1 MKVTAQPFDTTGGRI
16 LELLCHGR
24 RTVSDLAKG
33 LQLTD
38 NAVRAH
44 LASME
49 RDGIISGVGLRRGLR
64 RPNVLYDLTPQ
75 GRRLFP
81 TAYEPV
87 LKQVVD
93 VLSERLQ
100 PERSQ
105 ELLLEVGRRL
115 AETHLSGIRSL
126 DKSARLP
133 KLMGLLG
140 VAAHIRREGG
150 KLFLRGCGCPLAS
163 VVSAQPRLCD
173 VVAVLLGD
181 ILEIPVQRACEQ
193 GASPACCFEIG
204 DDATGLRPSSP
215 QARGTGISPRR
226 NARPRRPD
234 K

>member
-1 MKVTAQPFDTTGGRI
+1 MKKTVQPFDTTGGRI

-24 RTVSDLAKG
+24 CTVSELATD
-33 LQLTD
+33 LQLTH

-49 RDGIISGVGLRRGLR
+49 RDGIIRGIGLRRGLR
-64 RPNVLYDLTPQ
+64 RPNVVYDLTPQ

-81 TAYEPV
+81 AAYEPV

-93 VLSERLQ
+93 VLSERLK

-105 ELLLEVGRRL
+105 VLLLEVGRRL
-115 AETHLSGIRSL
+115 VKTHLSGIRSL
-126 DKSARLP
+126 DRSARLP

-140 VAAHIRREGG
+140 AAAHIRREGG

-163 VVSAQPRLCD
+163 VVSSQPRLCD

-204 DDATGLRPSSP
+204 GDAMGFRPPSL
-215 QARGTGISPRR
+215 QARSTGASLRK
-226 NARPRRPD
+226 NARPARPE
-234 K
+234 